1 MASSKIIG
9 SGTPNIQSKIPRP
22 MICIPLLLFIGV
34 FDRLTAEETVR
45 AFAVRDH
52 SRLDSSNVRSFLR
65 RAGRRCIPSSML
77 MLTVLSAGC
86 ASGPPAASPPAIN
99 PLLARAA
106 MDASVS
112 RTATDREGWVTDM
125 YGAFT
130 ALSIQPTRENICAV
144 AAVIAQ
150 ESGFRVDPIIP
161 NLPAVAWKEIDQRAE
176 RASVPPFI
184 VHTALKLTSSTGR
197 SYAER
202 IDGARTE
209 KDLSDIY
216 EDFIGTV
223 PMGRTLFAE
232 RDPIRTRGPMQ
243 VSVAFAEQYAADK
256 PYPYPVRV
264 SIADE
269 VFTRRGSLYFGT
281 AHLLDYSAPY
291 DSYLYRFADFN
302 AGQYASR
309 NAAFQNAVSA
319 ASGIPL
325 TPDGALLPHGGG
337 DRDPGSTELAVRAL
351 SRRLNLDNAAI
362 HGALELGK
370 SGSFERTS
378 LYVRVFALADRAEG
392 RRMSRELVPHIQ
404 LHGPKIS
411 RNLTTAWYAGRV
423 DQRFKRC
430 LMQ

>member
-1 MASSKIIG
+1 
-9 SGTPNIQSKIPRP
+9 

-34 FDRLTAEETVR
+34 IDRPTAGETML
-45 AFAVRDH
+45 AYAVRDH
-52 SRLDSSNVRSFLR
+52 SRFDSSNVRSFLR
-65 RAGRRCIPSSML
+65 RAGRRCVPLSVL
-77 MLTVLSAGC
+77 MLAMLSAGC
-86 ASGPPAASPPAIN
+86 AGRPPAASPHPIS
-99 PLLARAA
+99 PSRARAM
-106 MDASVS
+106 MDASVP
-112 RTATDREGWVTDM
+112 RTAADRDGWVADM
-125 YGAFT
+125 YAAFT
-130 ALSIQPTRENICAV
+130 ALSIEPSRENVCAV

-161 NLPAVAWKEIDQRAE
+161 NLPAVAWKEIDHRAE
-176 RASVPPFI
+176 RAGVPAFL
-184 VHTALKLTSSTGR
+184 VHAALKLTSSTGR
-197 SYAER
+197 TYAER

-216 EDFIGTV
+216 EDFIGAV
-223 PMGRTLFAE
+223 PMGRSLFAE

-243 VSVAFAEQYAADK
+243 VNIAFAEQYALDK
-256 PYPYPVRV
+256 HYPYPVKV

-269 VFTRRGSLYFGT
+269 VFTRRGSLYFGI
-281 AHLLDYSAPY
+281 AHLLDYSAAY

-325 TPDGALLPHGGG
+325 APDGALLPHDG
-337 DRDPGSTELAVRAL
+337 DETEPGSTELAVRAL
-351 SRRLNLDNAAI
+351 SRRLNLDDAAI
-362 HGALELGK
+362 RSALERGK
-370 SGSFERTS
+370 TGGFERTS
-378 LYVRVFALADRAEG
+378 LYLRVFALAEQAKG
-392 RRMSRELVPHIQ
+392 RPMPRELVPHIQ

-430 LMQ
+430 LIQ